1 MLTRHKE
8 NKGNS
13 TKLLTENQR
22 SNGFVTEVQ
31 YNELKDK
38 FEKISDENKKLTEK
52 LDKIEALRKQLD
64 SSMISIQKSYQ
75 SVLAQRD
82 DANNWITIL
91 KQELELKNSQLEELS
106 LIKKSSVSSI
116 RVNPLEK
123 VNSAFSEIQEQVTA
137 ENIEIDQLQ
146 NLQIELN

>member
-116 RVNPLEK
+116 RVNSLEK

>member
-82 DANNWITIL
+82 DANKGITIL

-123 VNSAFSEIQEQVTA
+123 FNSAFSEI
-137 ENIEIDQLQ
+137 
-146 NLQIELN
+146 

>member
-1 MLTRHKE
+1 M
-8 NKGNS
+8 
-13 TKLLTENQR
+13 
-22 SNGFVTEVQ
+22 
-31 YNELKDK
+31 
-38 FEKISDENKKLTEK
+38 
-52 LDKIEALRKQLD
+52 
-64 SSMISIQKSYQ
+64 
-75 SVLAQRD
+75 LAQRD

-137 ENIEIDQLQ
+137 ENIEID
-146 NLQIELN
+146 

>member
-1 MLTRHKE
+1 M
-8 NKGNS
+8 
-13 TKLLTENQR
+13 
-22 SNGFVTEVQ
+22 TEVQ

-82 DANNWITIL
+82 DANKGITIL

-123 VNSAFSEIQEQVTA
+123 FNSAFSEIQE
-137 ENIEIDQLQ
+137 
-146 NLQIELN
+146 

>member
-8 NKGNS
+8 NQGNS

-38 FEKISDENKKLTEK
+38 FESIIDENKKLTEK
-52 LDKIEALRKQLD
+52 LDKIESLRKQLD
-64 SSMISIQKSYQ
+64 SSMVSIQKSYQ
-75 SVLAQRD
+75 AVVTQRD

-91 KQELELKNSQLEELS
+91 KQELEQKNLQLEELN
-106 LIKKSSVSSI
+106 LKKRSSVGSI

-123 VNSAFSEIQEQVTA
+123 LNSAFSEIQEQVTA

>member
-13 TKLLTENQR
+13 PKLLTEHQR
-22 SNGFVTEVQ
+22 SNAVVTEVQ

>member
-64 SSMISIQKSYQ
+64 SSMISIQKPYQ

-82 DANNWITIL
+82 DANKGITIL

-123 VNSAFSEIQEQVTA
+123 FNSAFSEIQE
-137 ENIEIDQLQ
+137 
-146 NLQIELN
+146 

>member
-13 TKLLTENQR
+13 PKLLTENQR
-22 SNGFVTEVQ
+22 SNAVVTEVQ

>member
-13 TKLLTENQR
+13 PKLLIENQR
-22 SNGFVTEVQ
+22 SNAVVTEVQ

>member
-82 DANNWITIL
+82 DANKGITIL
-91 KQELELKNSQLEELS
+91 KQELELKNS
-106 LIKKSSVSSI
+106 
-116 RVNPLEK
+116 
-123 VNSAFSEIQEQVTA
+123 
-137 ENIEIDQLQ
+137 
-146 NLQIELN
+146 